1 MKNFGKKLA
10 TVSLLGALSIGALS
24 ACSGPSD
31 EYQDR
36 KAAQSTS
43 QITNSLEKRNLEKKR
58 DKEEDANAIRYVYL
72 MNYGNITGYY
82 VIQGKVS
89 SSGSQIG
96 PEQEIIKRWSDG
108 YVLDSAQDDGTY
120 GDGDPGVFFFTTDG
134 MMVETSLD
142 YVISDRPMTL
152 DVPRLGG
159 ATPAAKK

>member
-1 MKNFGKKLA
+1 MKNLTRKIA
-10 TVSLLGALSIGALS
+10 TIGVIGAISIGAMT
-24 ACSGPSD
+24 ACAPVSD

-43 QITNSLEKRNLEKKR
+43 QITNSLEKKNLEKKR
-58 DKEEDANAIRYVYL
+58 DKEEDSNAIRYVYL

-120 GDGDPGVFFFTTDG
+120 GEGDPGVFFFTTDG
-134 MMVETSLD
+134 TMVETSLD
-142 YVISDRPMTL
+142 YVISDRPITL

-159 ATPAAKK
+159 SAPAAKK

>member
-1 MKNFGKKLA
+1 MNNFGKKLA
-10 TVSLLGALSIGALS
+10 TVGVLGALTIGGLA
-24 ACSGPSD
+24 ACSPVSD
-31 EYQDR
+31 EYTER
-36 KAAQSTS
+36 KEAQGAS
-43 QITNSLEKRNLEKKR
+43 QITNSLEKHNLEKKR
-58 DKEEDANAIRYVYL
+58 DKEEDPNAIRYVYL

-82 VIQGKVS
+82 VIEGKVS

-159 ATPAAKK
+159 AAPAAKK

>member
-1 MKNFGKKLA
+1 LKNFGKKIA
-10 TVSLLGALSIGALS
+10 TVAVLGALTIGGLA
-24 ACSGPSD
+24 ACAPTTSEYD
-31 EYQDR
+31 ER
-36 KAAQSTS
+36 KAAQGNS
-43 QITNSLEKRNLEKKR
+43 QIVNSLEKKNLEKKR

-82 VIQGKVS
+82 VIEGKVS

-96 PEQEIIKRWSDG
+96 PEEEIVKRWSDG

-120 GDGDPGVFFFTTDG
+120 GTGDPGVFFFTTDG

-159 ATPAAKK
+159 DAPAKK

>member
-1 MKNFGKKLA
+1 MKNFGKKIA
-10 TVSLLGALSIGALS
+10 SVALLGALTVGGLS
-24 ACSGPSD
+24 ACSTVTD

-43 QITNSLEKRNLEKKR
+43 QITNSLEKQNLEKKR
-58 DKEEDANAIRYVYL
+58 DKEEDSNAIRYVYL
-72 MNYGNITGYY
+72 MNYGNITGFY
-82 VIQGKVS
+82 VIKGKVS

-159 ATPAAKK
+159 AAPAAKK

>member
-1 MKNFGKKLA
+1 MKNFGKKIA
-10 TVSLLGALSIGALS
+10 TVSLLGALALGALS
-24 ACSGPSD
+24 GCATVSD

-36 KAAQSTS
+36 KAQQSTS
-43 QITNSLEKRNLEKKR
+43 QIVNSLEKQNLEKKR
-58 DKEEDANAIRYVYL
+58 DKEEDSNAIRYVYL

-82 VIQGKVS
+82 VIAGKVS

-159 ATPAAKK
+159 AAPVKK

>member
-1 MKNFGKKLA
+1 MKAITRKIA
-10 TVSLLGALSIGALS
+10 TAGAIAALSIGAMT
-24 ACSGPSD
+24 ACTPASD
-31 EYQDR
+31 EYTER
-36 KAAQSTS
+36 KEAQGAS
-43 QITNSLEKRNLEKKR
+43 QIKDSLEKKNLEKKR

-82 VIQGKVS
+82 VIEGKVS

-159 ATPAAKK
+159 AAPAAKK

>member
-1 MKNFGKKLA
+1 LKNFGKKLA
-10 TVSLLGALSIGALS
+10 TVSVLGALTIGGLA
-24 ACSGPSD
+24 ACAPTTD

-36 KAAQSTS
+36 KEAQSTS
-43 QITNSLEKRNLEKKR
+43 QITNSLEKHNLEKKR
-58 DKEEDANAIRYVYL
+58 DKEEDPNAIRYVYL

-82 VIQGKVS
+82 VIEGKVS

-134 MMVETSLD
+134 TMVETSLD
-142 YVISDRPMTL
+142 YVISDRPITL

-159 ATPAAKK
+159 AAPAAKK

>member
-1 MKNFGKKLA
+1 LKNFGKKLA
-10 TVSLLGALSIGALS
+10 TVTLLGSLAIGALS
-24 ACSGPSD
+24 ACTPTTD
-31 EYQDR
+31 EYQNR
-36 KAAQSTS
+36 KEAQNTS
-43 QITNSLEKRNLEKKR
+43 QITNSLEKKNLEKKR

-159 ATPAAKK
+159 AAPVKK